1 MSMMLQMTH
10 ASQALSALL
19 LLQLTLKKLLLMI
32 RKLKTEGLRLP
43 HRRKSRIAEAGV
55 CSTCASRMSLEL
67 KAAAK
72 SCC

>member
-10 ASQALSALL
+10 ASLALSALL
-19 LLQLTLKKLLLMI
+19 LSVKLKKLRLI
-32 RKLKTEGLRLP
+32 RKLKAEGLRLL